1 MGDRENDVLLFD
13 GICNLCNRFVQFL
26 ITRDTKRKF
35 KFASLQSE
43 AGQQMLNRFKLDQ
56 KKFNSFVL
64 IKEDQYFIKS
74 TAALIVLKEL
84 GGGWKLFY
92 AFILLPRPIRDAVY
106 NLVSKS
112 RYRVFGK
119 RATCMIPTPEQADRF
134 L

>member
-1 MGDRENDVLLFD
+1 MSDRENDVLLFD

-43 AGQQMLNRFKLDQ
+43 AGQQILNRFKLDQ